1 MSDIYKSAQ
10 RHSGGLPGKELN
22 DQPLKFEK
30 KFGHLAEI
38 IGSKEG
44 PVDSTL
50 TRIKNE

>member
-30 KFGHLAEI
+30 FCYLTEI

-44 PVDSTL
+44 PFDSTL